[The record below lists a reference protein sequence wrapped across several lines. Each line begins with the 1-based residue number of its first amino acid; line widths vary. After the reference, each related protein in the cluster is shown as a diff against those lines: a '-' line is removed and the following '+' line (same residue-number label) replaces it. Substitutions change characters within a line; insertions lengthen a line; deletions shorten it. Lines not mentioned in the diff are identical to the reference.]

1 MSSTN
6 GSDAGRREVGNK
18 LNPNQ
23 GEQAG
28 GAVQRI
34 DSAAI
39 VAGSNRSNIGL
50 KMITVKKFDGPTR
63 NGYLNSGAYDWL
75 ERLKVQI
82 NLAERLTER
91 KGPEKVNVKTVAV
104 KLAETRS
111 FPTEPYAEYAHN
123 LSQIATGLN
132 QGKAS
137 NYTEQQ
143 APSTLVNYA
152 HPLLKTDLEAMLD
165 PKMEDTTF
173 KLDGAAVLL
182 TRLAKRAGGSSRFL
196 DSGASNHM
204 TGDSTPLVDI
214 TTSVATNAVTPRGHE
229 IATSNSLEDWH
240 RRLRQLRYQAIVDLE
255 KGRLVSGLHIT
266 GTHCTAM

>member
-1 MSSTN
+1 M
-6 GSDAGRREVGNK
+6 
-18 LNPNQ
+18 
-23 GEQAG
+23 
-28 GAVQRI
+28 
-34 DSAAI
+34 
-39 VAGSNRSNIGL
+39 
-50 KMITVKKFDGPTR
+50 
-63 NGYLNSGAYDWL
+63 
-75 ERLKVQI
+75 
-82 NLAERLTER
+82 
-91 KGPEKVNVKTVAV
+91 KTVAV

-182 TRLAKRAGGSSRFL
+182 TRLAKSDGRMSTIKRHHNDDEMQSRAGRSL
-196 DSGASNHM
+196 DVV
-204 TGDSTPLVDI
+204 L
-214 TTSVATNAVTPRGHE
+214 
-229 IATSNSLEDWH
+229 L
-240 RRLRQLRYQAIVDLE
+240 
-255 KGRLVSGLHIT
+255 
-266 GTHCTAM
+266 